1 MSTPDSSGIFH
12 GHYTVLD
19 DKEFQVKGRTLFFVV
34 ILFTVVLLVTVF
46 LLYTRWV
53 CRRRRRPSNS
63 SSSSEAPPQKPRG
76 LDAALIRGLPIIL
89 YHSSGDSDVEAG
101 CGECS
106 ICLGVF
112 EDGEKVKVLPQ
123 CRHCYHSDCV
133 DTWLSAQSS
142 CPLCRTSLQS
152 NTDDALQII
161 VQWWLLIVYY
171 FNLLWIII
179 LYHPSKLN

>member
-1 MSTPDSSGIFH
+1 MSTKDSSGPFH

-46 LLYTRWV
+46 LLYARWV
-53 CRRRRRPSNS
+53 CRYRPSNS
-63 SSSSEAPPQKPRG
+63 PFSSHAPNAPPQKPRG

-89 YHSSGDSDVEAG
+89 YQSSGNSEAAG

-142 CPLCRTSLQS
+142 CPLCRTSLRS
-152 NTDDALQII
+152 NSDDALQIV
-161 VQWWLLIVYY
+161 VQ
-171 FNLLWIII
+171 
-179 LYHPSKLN
+179 

>member
-1 MSTPDSSGIFH
+1 MSTQDSSGPFH
-12 GHYTVLD
+12 RHYTVLD

-46 LLYTRWV
+46 LLYARWI
-53 CRRRRRPSNS
+53 CRYHPSHSPS
-63 SSSSEAPPQKPRG
+63 STSDGPNAQPQKARG
-76 LDAALIRGLPIIL
+76 LDASLIRGLPIIL
-89 YHSSGDSDVEAG
+89 YQSSVDPEAAAS

-112 EDGEKVKVLPQ
+112 EDGEKVKVLPH

-152 NTDDALQII
+152 NSDDAMQIV
-161 VQWWLLIVYY
+161 VQ
-171 FNLLWIII
+171 
-179 LYHPSKLN
+179 